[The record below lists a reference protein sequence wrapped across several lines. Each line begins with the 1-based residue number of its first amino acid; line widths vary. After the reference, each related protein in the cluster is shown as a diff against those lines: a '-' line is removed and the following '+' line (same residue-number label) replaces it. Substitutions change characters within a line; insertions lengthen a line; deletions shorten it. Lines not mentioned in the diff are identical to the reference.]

1 MHAMRRSP
9 PNPSLNTDAR
19 RLACFVR
26 AHSRRRTMI
35 GYQVDW
41 IGAIGAGVS
50 AVIAF
55 LIAKLLFKAAS
66 GAVFYLVVGVLTF
79 VLSLGLQSVLRSLGI

>member
-1 MHAMRRSP
+1 
-9 PNPSLNTDAR
+9 
-19 RLACFVR
+19 
-26 AHSRRRTMI
+26 MI

-41 IGAIGAGVS
+41 IGGIGAGVS

-66 GAVFYLVVGVLTF
+66 GATFYLVVGVLTF
-79 VLSLGLQSVLRSLGI
+79 VLSLGLRSVLRSSGSSRDAYAR